1 MTMLKRTHTC
11 GQLRAEHIGQII
23 TLCGWV
29 NTYRD
34 QGKGLSFVDLRDR
47 DGLTQV
53 VFDQEEAAPDVVAEA
68 RTLRREDVVAIQ
80 GQVRQRTGD
89 PNPKL
94 STGQIEVFAAKLE
107 ILNRTETP
115 PILPDEYEAG
125 RIAEEIRLQYRYI
138 DLRRPQMQKTLRMRH
153 EVARIARDYFHS
165 QGFLEVETPLLI
177 KTTPEGAR
185 DYIVPSRV
193 YPGKFYAL
201 PQSPQIFKQILMVG
215 GCDRY
220 FQLCKCLRDE
230 DPRADRQAEFTQ
242 IDLEMSFVERD
253 DVLNIMGEFIRVLIE
268 KTKGVNIGP
277 PPRLTYKEC
286 MDKYGSDKPDLRFE
300 LEIQDISDLA
310 KKTDFNVFTDALAKP
325 KGTVRA
331 LKIPGAAERITRKQI
346 DGAYAEIAK
355 AFKAGGL
362 PVVKY
367 VGTSALRAE
376 SSSVTGG
383 SSNSPGSENRGT
395 GFETGIAKFV
405 APIADELK
413 NRLQLVPGDIVFF
426 AADTY
431 NIALKVLG
439 ELRRTIA
446 RDLKLIREGE
456 WKCFWVVD
464 FPLFQWDD
472 VGGRFVSE
480 HHPFTAPREDQ
491 FHLLEKNPGEIIS
504 ASYDFVINGYE
515 TASGSIRIH
524 RPEIQQKVFEIL
536 GITPEQQKIKFGFL
550 LEALSFGA
558 PPHGGLA
565 FGFDRLIMLLT
576 GTDNIRDVIAFPKTQ
591 NGVDLMT
598 NAPGPVDA
606 EQLEEL
612 CIRVEAEQPVA

>member
-1 MTMLKRTHTC
+1 MLKRTHTC
-11 GQLRAEHIGQII
+11 GQLRAEHIGQTV
-23 TLCGWV
+23 TLNGWV

-53 VFDQEEAAPDVVAEA
+53 VFDQEEVAPDVVGEA

-80 GQVRQRTGD
+80 GQVRKRAGD

-94 STGQIEVFAAKLE
+94 TTGDIEVFASKLE

-153 EVARIARDYFHS
+153 DVARIARDYFHS
-165 QGFLEVETPLLI
+165 NGFLEVETPLLI

-201 PQSPQIFKQILMVG
+201 PQSPQIFKQILMVS

-242 IDLEMSFVERD
+242 VDLEMSFVERD
-253 DVLNIMGEFIRVLIE
+253 DVLNIMGEFIRVLLQ
-268 KTKGVNIGP
+268 KTKGIDIGP

-310 KKTDFNVFTDALAKP
+310 KKTDFKVFTDALAKP

-331 LKIPGAAERITRKQI
+331 LKIPGAAEKITRKQI
-346 DGAYAEIAK
+346 DGAYTEIAK

-362 PVVKY
+362 PVVKL
-367 VGTSALRAE
+367 TAI
-376 SSSVTGG
+376 
-383 SSNSPGSENRGT
+383 

-405 APIADELK
+405 APIAEELK
-413 NRLQLVPGDIVFF
+413 KRLQLQPGDIVFF

-431 NIALKVLG
+431 SIALKVLG

-464 FPLFQWDD
+464 FPLFQWDEA
-472 VGGRFVSE
+472 GGRFVSE
-480 HHPFTAPREDQ
+480 HHPFTAPRQDQ
-491 FHLLEKNPGEIIS
+491 FHLLETNPGEIIS

-524 RPEIQQKVFEIL
+524 RPEVQQKVFEIL

-550 LEALSFGA
+550 LEALSYGA

-598 NAPGPVDA
+598 NAPGPVDQ

-612 CIRVEAEQPVA
+612 RIKVVEDANPKIATGFAKPQPVA

>member
-1 MTMLKRTHTC
+1 MLKRTHTC
-11 GQLRAEHIGQII
+11 GELRPSHIGQTV
-23 TLCGWV
+23 TLNGWV

-34 QGKGLSFVDLRDR
+34 QGRGLSFIDLRDR
-47 DGLTQV
+47 EGLTQV
-53 VFDQEEAAPDVVAEA
+53 VFDQEEVAPEVVAEA
-68 RTLRREDVVAIQ
+68 RTLRREDVIAIS
-80 GQVRQRTGD
+80 GTVRKRVGD

-94 STGQIEVFAAKLE
+94 ATGDIEVFAQKLE

-125 RIAEEIRLQYRYI
+125 KIAEETRLTYRYI

-165 QGFLEVETPLLI
+165 HGFLEVETPLLI

-185 DYIVPSRV
+185 DFIVPSRI
-193 YPGKFYAL
+193 YPGKWYAL
-201 PQSPQIFKQILMVG
+201 PQSPQIFKQILMVS

-242 IDLEMSFVERD
+242 IDLEMSFVDRD
-253 DVLNIMGEFIRVLIE
+253 DVLDITGGFIRTLLQ
-268 KTKGVNIGP
+268 KTKGVDIGP
-277 PPRLTYKEC
+277 PPKLTYREC

-300 LEIQDISDLA
+300 LEIVDISDLA
-310 KKTDFNVFTDALAKP
+310 VKSDFAVFKSALGKP
-325 KGTVRA
+325 RGVVRA
-331 LKIPGAAERITRKQI
+331 LKVPGAAEKITRKQI
-346 DGAYAEIAK
+346 DGAYAEIARTM
-355 AFKAGGL
+355 KAGGL

-367 VGTSALRAE
+367 TAAGY
-376 SSSVTGG
+376 
-383 SSNSPGSENRGT
+383 
-395 GFETGIAKFV
+395 ETGVAKFL
-405 APIADELK
+405 APIGDELK
-413 NRLQLVPGDIVFF
+413 RRLGLQPGDIVFF

-431 NIALKVLG
+431 AIACKTLG
-439 ELRRTIA
+439 ELRRVIA
-446 RDLKLIREGE
+446 RDLKLIRDNE

-464 FPLFQWDD
+464 FPMFQWDESAK
-472 VGGRFVSE
+472 RFVSE
-480 HHPFTAPREDQ
+480 HHPFTAPRQDQ
-491 FHLLEKNPGEIIS
+491 IHLLDSDPGNCIS
-504 ASYDFVINGYE
+504 ASYDFVVNGYE

-524 RPEIQQKVFEIL
+524 RPEVQQKVFNIL

-550 LEALSFGA
+550 LEALSYGA

-598 NAPGPVDA
+598 NAPGPVDP
-606 EQLEEL
+606 EQLKEL
-612 CIRVEAEQPVA
+612 CIEVTCDAAKARVTAPA

>member
-1 MTMLKRTHTC
+1 MLKRTHTC
-11 GQLRAEHIGQII
+11 GQLRAEHIGQTV

-34 QGKGLSFVDLRDR
+34 QGKGLSFIDLRDR

-53 VFDQEEAAPDVVAEA
+53 VFDQEEVAPDVVAEA
-68 RTLRREDVVAIQ
+68 RTLRREDVIAIQ
-80 GQVRQRTGD
+80 GTLRKRTGD
-89 PNPKL
+89 ANPKL
-94 STGQIEVFAAKLE
+94 ATGAIEVFAEKLE
-107 ILNRTETP
+107 ILNRTQTP

-125 RIAEEIRLQYRYI
+125 RIAEEVRLKYRYI
-138 DLRRPQMQKTLRMRH
+138 DLRRPHMQKTLRTRH
-153 EVARIARDYFHS
+153 EVAKIARQYFDA
-165 QGFLEVETPLLI
+165 QGFLEIETPLLI

-185 DYIVPSRV
+185 DFIVPSRI
-193 YPGKFYAL
+193 YPGRWFAL

-253 DVLNIMGEFIRVLIE
+253 DVLAVMGEFIRTLFN
-268 KTKGVNIGP
+268 KTKGIDIGTP
-277 PPRLTYKEC
+277 PKLTYKEC

-300 LEIQDISDLA
+300 LEIQDVSDLA
-310 KKTDFNVFTDALAKP
+310 KKTDFGVFKTALTKP
-325 KGTVRA
+325 KGSVRA
-331 LKIPGAAERITRKQI
+331 LKIPGAAEKITRKQI
-346 DGAYAEIAK
+346 DGPYTDIAK
-355 AFKAGGL
+355 GLKAGGL
-362 PVVKY
+362 PVVKF
-367 VGTSALRAE
+367 TAA
-376 SSSVTGG
+376 
-383 SSNSPGSENRGT
+383 
-395 GFETGIAKFV
+395 GFETGIAKFL

-413 NRLQLVPGDIVFF
+413 QRLGLQPGDVVLF

-431 NIALKVLG
+431 AIVCKVLG

-446 RDLKLIREGE
+446 RDLKLIRENE

-464 FPLFQWDD
+464 FPMFQWDD
-472 VGGRFVSE
+472 EGKRWISE
-480 HHPFTAPREDQ
+480 HHPFTAPRQDQ
-491 FHLLEKNPGEIIS
+491 IHLLESDPGSCIS
-504 ASYDFVINGYE
+504 SSYDFVINGYE

-524 RPEIQQKVFEIL
+524 RPEVQQQVFSLL

-558 PPHGGLA
+558 PPHGGVA

-591 NGVDLMT
+591 SGADLMCGAPSPIDEKQVREAHVKI
-598 NAPGPVDA
+598 NAPPPKQTV
-606 EQLEEL
+606 
-612 CIRVEAEQPVA
+612 

>member
-1 MTMLKRTHTC
+1 MLKRTHTC
-11 GQLRAEHIGQII
+11 GELRLPHVGHNVS
-23 TLCGWV
+23 LCGWV

-34 QGKGLSFVDLRDR
+34 QGRGLSFVDLRDR

-53 VFDQEEAAPDVVAEA
+53 VFDQEDSDSKMVADA
-68 RTLRREDVVAIQ
+68 RTLRREDVVAIS
-80 GQVRQRTGD
+80 GVLRKRVGD
-89 PNPKL
+89 ANPKL
-94 STGQIEVFAAKLE
+94 ATGEVELLAKKLE
-107 ILNRTETP
+107 ILNRTATP

-125 RIAEEIRLQYRYI
+125 KIAEEVRLKYRYI
-138 DLRRPQMQKTLRMRH
+138 DLRRPQMQKTLRTRH
-153 EVARIARDYFHS
+153 DAARIARDYFHS
-165 QGFLEVETPLLI
+165 NGFLEVETPLLI

-185 DYIVPSRV
+185 DYVVPWRF
-193 YPGKFYAL
+193 YPGKWYAL
-201 PQSPQIFKQILMVG
+201 AQSPQIFKQILMVG
-215 GCDRY
+215 GCERY

-253 DVLNIMGEFIRVLIE
+253 DVLNLMGEFIRTLLQ
-268 KTKGVNIGP
+268 KTKGIDIGP
-277 PPRLTYKEC
+277 PPKLTYKEC

-300 LEIQDISDLA
+300 LEIADISDLA
-310 KKTDFNVFTDALAKP
+310 GKTDFGVFKNALAK
-325 KGTVRA
+325 KNGTVRA
-331 LKIPGAAERITRKQI
+331 LKIPGGGEKITRKQI
-346 DGAYAEIAK
+346 DGAYTEIAK
-355 AFKAGGL
+355 SFKAGGL

-367 VGTSALRAE
+367 TAAGY
-376 SSSVTGG
+376 
-383 SSNSPGSENRGT
+383 
-395 GFETGIAKFV
+395 ETGIAKFL
-405 APIADELK
+405 APIGDELK
-413 NRLQLVPGDIVFF
+413 SRLKLEVGDMVFF
-426 AADTY
+426 AADSYST
-431 NIALKVLG
+431 ACKVLG

-446 RDLKLIREGE
+446 KDLKLIREGE

-464 FPLFQWDD
+464 FPLFHWDEA
-472 VGGRFVSE
+472 GGRFMSE
-480 HHPFTAPREDQ
+480 HHPFTAPRQDQ
-491 FHLLEKNPGEIIS
+491 FHLLDSDPGNIIS

-515 TASGSIRIH
+515 CASGSIRIH
-524 RPEIQQKVFEIL
+524 RPEVQQKVFSIL

-598 NAPGPVDA
+598 DAPGPVDD

-612 CIRVEAEQPVA
+612 RIEVKPDEPGK